1 MKQEEILKHI
11 YLHCNYPNVKED
23 EDHILYELEE
33 IHVSPI
39 QVFDKTH
46 HTIYVGKRDGS
57 DYKDKLCVAIGNAE
71 LKLNNF
77 RAALDR

>member
-46 HTIYVGKRDGS
+46 HTIYVGKEMVVTTRTS
-57 DYKDKLCVAIGNAE
+57 FVWQLVMQN
-71 LKLNNF
+71 
-77 RAALDR
+77 